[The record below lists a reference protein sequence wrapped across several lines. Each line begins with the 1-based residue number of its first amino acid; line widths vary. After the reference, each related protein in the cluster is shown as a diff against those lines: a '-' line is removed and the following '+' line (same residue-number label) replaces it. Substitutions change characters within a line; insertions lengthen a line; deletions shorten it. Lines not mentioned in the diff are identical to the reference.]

1 MFLKVHISND
11 SSVPDHCRAYALS
24 YPQDNDYVTA
34 CDHEHNARCD
44 RCELLLAVLQE
55 IQAALDSIDCS
66 DEERDE
72 MDYEISQSKQ
82 SIQAWKAHLLRSVN
96 QDAARHEILQNL
108 DGQSVFLVMD
118 WAMKFLPRK
127 FRESQSDWFG
137 KRGIPWHLT
146 VAMRKNDKAE
156 TEMLT
161 FVHCFES
168 CNQDSFTVLAVID
181 DVFNQLKSIMPE
193 INSVYLRQD
202 NAGCYHSAST
212 LLSVCKVAEKNGIKL
227 ERVDF
232 SDPQGGK
239 GSCDRKAATIKSHM
253 RVHVNSGHDIE
264 RASQMMVAIESSG
277 GMEGVRV
284 TVSGPPPPAKITPV
298 KWEGVSF
305 INNIAYSEEGM
316 RVWRA
321 YAVGSGKF
329 VPWNNFSQQNVTLSQ
344 LNKIADNAKS
354 NVAFVTVK
362 ARLRAKQKPSM
373 EELQE
378 DASKLSSPE
387 SESDDDTGCHNE
399 RKLFYCPEEG
409 CVKSYQRYSFLEQ
422 HLISGRH
429 KYALENQTLYDKAM
443 ILYATKLEQGAGA
456 VPEVVDDMRI
466 RSVDG
471 STLPMG
477 WALKSTTVTRKNFTA
492 TQKNYLTEMFQAGTR
507 TRQKADP
514 SSVARAMRRAKQS
527 DGSSMFEKSEFLTSQ
542 QIAGFFSRLTAK
554 KSCQADTASD
564 DDESVELSTERH
576 IQELANEVLENL
588 AFQHP
593 IMVENHNI
601 CEMVSQSKLTKLSL
615 KTLQD
620 ICISLEI
627 DVSTISGKRKQP
639 YMSLLEEV
647 VDSCSCK
654 RNK

>member
-1 MFLKVHISND
+1 MLHGRG
-11 SSVPDHCRAYALS
+11 SSVPTVKSTRMYIAPEKLDHFLAFITSTHILQDLPFGEKTLKLS
-24 YPQDNDYVTA
+24 SGSEIKVPNVVRSIIP
-34 CDHEHNARCD
+34 EHI
-44 RCELLLAVLQE
+44 VLQYVSYCRDTGFTPMSRST
-55 IQAALDSIDCS
+55 LCKVLKVCS
-66 DEERDE
+66 ASTRKSLQGEERDE

-212 LLSVCKVAEKNGIKL
+212 LLSVYKVAEKNDIKL

-232 SDPQGGK
+232 CDPQGGK

-264 RASQMMVAIESSG
+264 TASQMMVAIESSG

-284 TVSGPPPPAKITPV
+284 TVSGPPPPPKITPV

-344 LNKIADNAKS
+344 LNKIADNA
-354 NVAFVTVK
+354 N
-362 ARLRAKQKPSM
+362 
-373 EELQE
+373 
-378 DASKLSSPE
+378 
-387 SESDDDTGCHNE
+387 
-399 RKLFYCPEEG
+399 
-409 CVKSYQRYSFLEQ
+409 
-422 HLISGRH
+422 
-429 KYALENQTLYDKAM
+429 
-443 ILYATKLEQGAGA
+443 
-456 VPEVVDDMRI
+456 
-466 RSVDG
+466 
-471 STLPMG
+471 
-477 WALKSTTVTRKNFTA
+477 
-492 TQKNYLTEMFQAGTR
+492 
-507 TRQKADP
+507 
-514 SSVARAMRRAKQS
+514 
-527 DGSSMFEKSEFLTSQ
+527 LTS
-542 QIAGFFSRLTAK
+542 
-554 KSCQADTASD
+554 
-564 DDESVELSTERH
+564 
-576 IQELANEVLENL
+576 
-588 AFQHP
+588 
-593 IMVENHNI
+593 
-601 CEMVSQSKLTKLSL
+601 
-615 KTLQD
+615 
-620 ICISLEI
+620 
-627 DVSTISGKRKQP
+627 
-639 YMSLLEEV
+639 LL
-647 VDSCSCK
+647 
-654 RNK
+654 

>member
-24 YPQDNDYVTA
+24 YPQNNDYVTA
-34 CDHEHNARCD
+34 CGHGHNARCD

-55 IQAALDSIDCS
+55 IQVAHDSIDCS

-82 SIQAWKAHLLRSVN
+82 GIQAWKAHLLRSVN

-193 INSVYLRQD
+193 INSVYLRQG

-212 LLSVCKVAEKNGIKL
+212 LLSVYKVAEKNDIKL

-264 RASQMMVAIESSG
+264 TASQMMVAIESCG

-298 KWEGVSF
+298 KWKGVSF

-329 VPWNNFSQQNVTLSQ
+329 VPWNNFSQQNCRQ
-344 LNKIADNAKS
+344 YKI
-354 NVAFVTVK
+354 
-362 ARLRAKQKPSM
+362 
-373 EELQE
+373 
-378 DASKLSSPE
+378 
-387 SESDDDTGCHNE
+387 
-399 RKLFYCPEEG
+399 
-409 CVKSYQRYSFLEQ
+409 
-422 HLISGRH
+422 
-429 KYALENQTLYDKAM
+429 
-443 ILYATKLEQGAGA
+443 
-456 VPEVVDDMRI
+456 
-466 RSVDG
+466 
-471 STLPMG
+471 
-477 WALKSTTVTRKNFTA
+477 
-492 TQKNYLTEMFQAGTR
+492 
-507 TRQKADP
+507 
-514 SSVARAMRRAKQS
+514 
-527 DGSSMFEKSEFLTSQ
+527 
-542 QIAGFFSRLTAK
+542 
-554 KSCQADTASD
+554 
-564 DDESVELSTERH
+564 
-576 IQELANEVLENL
+576 
-588 AFQHP
+588 
-593 IMVENHNI
+593 
-601 CEMVSQSKLTKLSL
+601 
-615 KTLQD
+615 
-620 ICISLEI
+620 
-627 DVSTISGKRKQP
+627 
-639 YMSLLEEV
+639 
-647 VDSCSCK
+647 
-654 RNK
+654 